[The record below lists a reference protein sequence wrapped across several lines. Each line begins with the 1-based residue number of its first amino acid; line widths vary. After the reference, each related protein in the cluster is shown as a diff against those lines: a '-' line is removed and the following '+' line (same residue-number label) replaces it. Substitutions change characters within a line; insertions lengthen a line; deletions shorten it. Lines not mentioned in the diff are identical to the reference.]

1 MNWRGIISLA
11 VLSAGLVGAVS
22 YFGRPNANTER
33 PDGAGTLV
41 SNEPSR
47 ESLPRDEG
55 RAAKAFR
62 TFAPQGT
69 WFNTVSAGAMEEP
82 PGMRGA
88 LSANSTPWQTVIIE
102 EAGGDGPTRVN
113 IAKPGRDR
121 ELTQALQLEL
131 KRVHCYDGPIDGEW
145 LFQSKRAMR
154 AFLDRVNAS
163 LPIDEPDRILLTLIK
178 GHVAA
183 ACGQVC
189 PEGQSLAADGRC
201 LPMATP
207 AAALVVKTPTLPT
220 EVAASDMTSTGM
232 MIGGPKPEPRQKSNV
247 PSVIENLFKH
257 PLGSP

>member
-1 MNWRGIISLA
+1 MDWRGFISFA

-47 ESLPRDEG
+47 EPLPRGQG

-88 LSANSTPWQTVIIE
+88 LSANSTPWQTVITE
-102 EAGGDGPTRVN
+102 EAGGDWPTHVN
-113 IAKPGRDR
+113 IAKPGADR
-121 ELTQALQLEL
+121 KLTQALQLEL

-145 LFQSKRAMR
+145 LLQSKRAMR

-163 LPIDEPDRILLTLIK
+163 LPIDKPDRILLTLIK

-201 LPMATP
+201 LPVATP
-207 AAALVVKTPTLPT
+207 AAALVVETPTLPT
-220 EVAASDMTSTGM
+220 EVTASDMTSTGM
-232 MIGGPKPEPRQKSNV
+232 MIGGPKPDPGQKSNV

>member
-1 MNWRGIISLA
+1 MDWRGFISFA
-11 VLSAGLVGAVS
+11 VLSAGLIGAVS

-33 PDGAGTLV
+33 PGGAETRVL
-41 SNEPSR
+41 NEPSL
-47 ESLPRDEG
+47 EPLPLG
-55 RAAKAFR
+55 NGGAAKAS
-62 TFAPQGT
+62 FAPQGT
-69 WFNTVSAGAMEEP
+69 WFNAMSTRAMEEP

-102 EAGGDGPTRVN
+102 ESGGDGPTRVN
-113 IAKPGRDR
+113 IAKPGQDR
-121 ELTQALQLEL
+121 ELTQALQLKL
-131 KRVHCYDGPIDGEW
+131 KRVHCYDGSIDGEW

-163 LPIDEPDRILLTLIK
+163 LLIDEPDRILLTLIK

-201 LPMATP
+201 LPVATP
-207 AAALVVKTPTLPT
+207 AAALVVETPTLPT

-247 PSVIENLFKH
+247 PSVIESLFKH